1 MSPLPPRPGPA
12 PAPTRP
18 VTAPCCACRRHH
30 PGQHQHQHQRRA
42 DQSPLPA
49 AHVAASS
56 PEPANHGSLLR
67 RSPPPSRPTPPPAA
81 TRPVTAPCCACR
93 RHHPSQHHHQRR
105 PGQSRLPA
113 AHVAAITPANT
124 TASADP
130 ASHGSLLRTS
140 PAPGHP
146 APAPAASR
154 RVTAPCCACRRHHPG
169 QHRHRSM
176 HPPDTLTRSQP
187 EPHGKSSQL
196 TDPPFR
202 LAHHTHGRAANQLK
216 IRAVT
221 VR

>member
-1 MSPLPPRPGPA
+1 MSPPA
-12 PAPTRP
+12 APSQP
-18 VTAPCCACRRHH
+18 ITAPCCAGRRHH
-30 PGQHQHQHQRRA
+30 P
-42 DQSPLPA
+42 D
-49 AHVAASS
+49 
-56 PEPANHGSLLR
+56 
-67 RSPPPSRPTPPPAA
+67 
-81 TRPVTAPCCACR
+81 
-93 RHHPSQHHHQRR
+93 QHHHQRR
-105 PGQSRLPA
+105 PGQSPLPA
-113 AHVAAITPANT
+113 AHVAAITPAST
-124 TASADP
+124 TTSADP

-169 QHRHRSM
+169 QHHHQHQADRSRLPAAHVAATTPARTDTARCT
-176 HPPDTLTRSQP
+176 HPPDTRTRSQP
-187 EPHGKSSQL
+187 EPHEKSAQL